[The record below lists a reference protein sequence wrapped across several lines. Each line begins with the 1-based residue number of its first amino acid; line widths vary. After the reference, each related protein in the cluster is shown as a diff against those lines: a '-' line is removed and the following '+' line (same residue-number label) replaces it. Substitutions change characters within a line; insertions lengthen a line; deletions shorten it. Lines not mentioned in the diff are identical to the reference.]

1 MVRSPAKQHRV
12 SCIISLCICC
22 VFFLFLPGTRTA
34 EAGQSPLESNIF
46 LSVLPAILSASREDI
61 WRPEPG
67 TSWQW
72 QLSGTLDT
80 SFDVQMYDVDLF
92 ETPLITLKQLHA
104 AGRKVICY
112 MSAGS
117 WEEYRDD
124 AGDYPAEILGATL
137 DGWPDEKWVDYR
149 QIDQLGPI
157 LQARMDLAASK
168 GCDGIEPDNI
178 DGYSNNSGFPLTA
191 EDQLTFNCWLAEQA
205 HARGLSIG
213 LKNALDLVEE
223 LVSHFDW
230 ALNEQCFQYNE
241 CDKLL
246 PFIQAGKAVFGVE
259 YQGDISDFCPESLA
273 HNFDWLKKNLDL
285 DAWQESCR

>member
-1 MVRSPAKQHRV
+1 MRNRR
-12 SCIISLCICC
+12 IIRRGIVCFFSL
-22 VFFLFLPGTRTA
+22 FFLCSTSVLAEETA
-34 EAGQSPLESNIF
+34 SESKM
-46 LSVLPAILSASREDI
+46 LLYVLPAILNGHEANV
-61 WRPEPG
+61 WQPGPG

-80 SFDVQMYDVDLF
+80 SFEVQMYDIDFF
-92 ETPLITLKQLHA
+92 ETSSTDIDTLHA

-117 WEEYRDD
+117 WESYRDD
-124 AGDYPAEILGATL
+124 AGDYSEDILGNTL
-137 DGWPDEKWVDYR
+137 DGWPDEKWVDFR
-149 QIDQLGPI
+149 QIDKLGPI
-157 LQARMDLAASK
+157 LQARMDIAVSK

-178 DGYSNNSGFPLTA
+178 DGYVNNTGFPLTA
-191 EDQLTFNCWLAEQA
+191 ADQVTFNRWLTEQA

-213 LKNALDLVEE
+213 LKNALDLVGD
-223 LVSHFDW
+223 LVEYFDW

-259 YQGDISDFCPESLA
+259 YEGNTADFCPEA
-273 HNFDWLKKNLDL
+273 NNNNFDWLKKNLEL
-285 DAWQESCR
+285 DAWRESCR